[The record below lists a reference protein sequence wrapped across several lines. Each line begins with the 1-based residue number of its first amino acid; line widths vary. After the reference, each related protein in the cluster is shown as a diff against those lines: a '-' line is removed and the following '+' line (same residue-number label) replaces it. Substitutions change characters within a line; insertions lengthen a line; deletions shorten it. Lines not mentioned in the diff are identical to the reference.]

1 MARDNVTFKFRI
13 DLSQMT
19 VEARKAVD
27 LLNKLDRASDK
38 ASVAVID

>member
-19 VEARKAVD
+19 VKGRKAIKIV
-27 LLNKLDRASDK
+27 NEIKENQIKLHK
-38 ASVAVID
+38 Q